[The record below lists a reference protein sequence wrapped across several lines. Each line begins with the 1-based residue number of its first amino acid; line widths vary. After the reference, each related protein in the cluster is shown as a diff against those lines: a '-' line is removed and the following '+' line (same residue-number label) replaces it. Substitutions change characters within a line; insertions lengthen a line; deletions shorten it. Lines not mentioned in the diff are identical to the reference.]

1 MDFVRRGSNPLGV
14 ASFFVPGS
22 CSARVVPVT
31 KIFFWNQQGKTEK
44 QKDKRGQQ
52 ESNQRPQDLQS
63 HALPLSYDPETH
75 VDFSALQFHQEQGAA
90 TRRLFLPGA
99 LAQSEECVLCKHEVR
114 GSKPRCS
121 TPILFLPRSL
131 FRGTQKK
138 FLVASCLLACN
149 VKNQSVSQRCQNKK
163 QGVWGN

>member
-14 ASFFVPGS
+14 ASFFG
-22 CSARVVPVT
+22 CCLRVAPVVRN
-31 KIFFWNQQGKTEK
+31 FFLQRAK

-63 HALPLSYDPETH
+63 HALPLSYDPETL
-75 VDFSALQFHQEQGAA
+75 VVIFALEFHPEQGCT

-121 TPILFLPRSL
+121 TSVFFQTPACFFSGASQPN
-131 FRGTQKK
+131 K
-138 FLVASCLLACN
+138 FCCLHA
-149 VKNQSVSQRCQNKK
+149 KQNQ
-163 QGVWGN
+163 

>member
-1 MDFVRRGSNPLGV
+1 MSGLCPQGFESPRCRI
-14 ASFFVPGS
+14 FFVAVACLLFVFVFS
-22 CSARVVPVT
+22 
-31 KIFFWNQQGKTEK
+31 QGAK

-63 HALPLSYDPETH
+63 HALPLSYDPETL
-75 VDFSALQFHQEQGAA
+75 VAIFALQFHFEQGCT

-121 TPILFLPRSL
+121 TSVFWFCFPLSCFFVPGPSHPTKQILLHARSL
-131 FRGTQKK
+131 FNAKKIPPTVDVSKQKT
-138 FLVASCLLACN
+138 
-149 VKNQSVSQRCQNKK
+149 
-163 QGVWGN
+163 GVWGN